1 MRWKSISL
9 IVSIISFFV
18 CIGMIFGICFY
29 LNAIEPKKQ
38 RNLEIQR
45 QVHGNA
51 NRNANRNAQEA
62 QEDPQRDKQEDP
74 QEGSVMMESSGTQ
87 QRLNADTKY
96 ICMEYNILTKQT
108 EEVEK
113 KLPPMYYGMNREQ
126 FVEALEQYARVKPL
140 SEKERGLQSLNV
152 ESFSSG
158 KVVVKMNYRYIEP
171 DSVFYL
177 AVVGGEVVAFL
188 EDKKTIYLN
197 TGIMSQSLPES
208 VQLQLI
214 PMIKICGEEELYSFL
229 EAHSS

>member
-29 LNAIEPKKQ
+29 LNAVEYESVRNHEVKKQ
-38 RNLEIQR
+38 
-45 QVHGNA
+45 V
-51 NRNANRNAQEA
+51 
-62 QEDPQRDKQEDP
+62 QEDGRGNESKQNDLMVSRFHPQIRSSDDT
-74 QEGSVMMESSGTQ
+74 MMESSGGE
-87 QRLNADTKY
+87 QRLNTDTKY
-96 ICMEYNILTKQT
+96 ICLEYNILTKET

-140 SEKERGLQSLNV
+140 EEKERGFQSLNV

-158 KVVVKMNYRYIEP
+158 KVVVKMNYRYLEP

-197 TGIMSQSLPES
+197 TGIMSQNLPES
-208 VQLQLI
+208 VQLQLVQ
-214 PMIKICGEEELYSFL
+214 MIKIYGEEELYSFL